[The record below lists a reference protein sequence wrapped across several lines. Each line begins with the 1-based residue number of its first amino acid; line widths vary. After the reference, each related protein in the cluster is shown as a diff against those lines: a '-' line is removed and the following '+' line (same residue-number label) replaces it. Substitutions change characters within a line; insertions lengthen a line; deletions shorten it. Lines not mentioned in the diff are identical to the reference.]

1 MTIDTGPAVEIEAS
15 PIELLGNSMMALVMT
30 GLCAEV
36 ALRAA
41 PSIAALPVMPDSWFL
56 GFLVLRLLP
65 LVLASVGLLGMV
77 LGGLW
82 AVLSLWGAFT
92 SRGPVATITR
102 EGIRDTRVASG
113 LIPWRAVRDIRVL
126 NSKGIQAV
134 VLEIDPAVEAGLS
147 FTGIARWMRGLSRF
161 LGANR
166 LSINI
171 TAQGLK
177 VGFDQLL
184 SLCLSHAQASRLHPD
199 N

>member
-1 MTIDTGPAVEIEAS
+1 
-15 PIELLGNSMMALVMT
+15 MMALVMT

-126 NSKGIQAV
+126 EFKRQRTLV
-134 VLEIDPAVEAGLS
+134 EVDPAVEAGLR
-147 FTGIARWMRGLSRF
+147 FTGIARWMRSLNRL
-161 LGANR
+161 LGADR
-166 LSINI
+166 PTI
-171 TAQGLK
+171 TISAQGLK

-184 SLCLSHAQASRLHPD
+184 SLCLSHAQASRLRPAPE
-199 N
+199 